1 MWARHSHA
9 ATFVSAMVITF
20 GCGRELPPPPSEETC
35 EVFCESLACYMPD
48 VSDESLGK
56 CRARCV
62 DKFEESAKQGSDC
75 EAAFED
81 AMDCIAPLTCEPFK
95 AWYEATADDPC
106 PSARAGVED
115 ACHALFLEPNVLP
128 P

>member
-1 MWARHSHA
+1 MRARSTYA
-9 ATFVSAMVITF
+9 ASFVSAMFVAL

-35 EVFCESLACYMPD
+35 AVFCESLACYMPD
-48 VSDESLGK
+48 VSDESLSK

-62 DKFEESAKQGSDC
+62 DKFEESARQGPDC
-75 EAAFED
+75 EVAFEE
-81 AMDCIAPLTCEPFK
+81 AMDCIEPLTCEPFK

-115 ACHALFLEPNVLP
+115 ACQGLFLEPEILP